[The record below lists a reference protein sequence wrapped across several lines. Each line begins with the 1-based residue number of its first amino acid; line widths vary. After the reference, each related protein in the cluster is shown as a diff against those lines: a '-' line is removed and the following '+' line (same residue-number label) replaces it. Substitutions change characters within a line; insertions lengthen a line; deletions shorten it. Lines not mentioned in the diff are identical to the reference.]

1 MDGPIIGGPYKQ
13 QFTRVAQGVNIQF
26 SYLSRVSLS
35 WRQVEFMTSFLI
47 PLIFI
52 GIFVLS
58 EIEIPLFNELGCN
71 VDLMHVPQVEAVG
84 YTLRWRVSQSC
95 RVLTCLNVS
104 GLTGF
109 TGLMPK

>member
-1 MDGPIIGGPYKQ
+1 MDEPIIGGGYKQ

-35 WRQVEFMTSFLI
+35 WRQVEFMISFII

-58 EIEIPLFNELGCN
+58 ENEIPLFNELSCN
-71 VDLMHVPQVEAVG
+71 VDLMLVPQVEAVG
-84 YTLRWRVSQSC
+84 YTLRWRVTHS
-95 RVLTCLNVS
+95 
-104 GLTGF
+104 
-109 TGLMPK
+109 